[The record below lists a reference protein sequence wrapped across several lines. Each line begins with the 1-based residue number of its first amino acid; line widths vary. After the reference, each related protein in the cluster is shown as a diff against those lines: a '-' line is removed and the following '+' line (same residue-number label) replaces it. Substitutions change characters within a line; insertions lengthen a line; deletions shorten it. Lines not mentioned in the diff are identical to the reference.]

1 MAGLVPAI
9 HAIPRLA
16 ADMQSH
22 DSRRFVDGKVKPV
35 HEGLCIDDWLF
46 GIAAFICATAL
57 MYQYETH
64 PRPAR

>member
-1 MAGLVPAI
+1 
-9 HAIPRLA
+9 
-16 ADMQSH
+16 MQSH
-22 DSRRFVDGKVKPV
+22 GSRRFVDGRVKPV
-35 HEGLCIDDWLF
+35 HEGLWIDDWLF

>member
-9 HAIPRLA
+9 HTIPRLA
-16 ADMQSH
+16 TNMQSH
-22 DSRRFVDGKVKPV
+22 GLRRFVDGRVKPV
-35 HEGLCIDDWLF
+35 HEGLWIDDWLF

-64 PRPAR
+64 PRHAR